1 MTLVF
6 EGCYPE
12 RLKVWVPAFRNKDI
26 MEDTL
31 RALGQILLKAVPTFL
46 LVVFLHFYL
55 KKMFF
60 QPLEKVLRQR
70 FEATEGARKLAD
82 QALARASARTAEY
95 EAAIRAARSEIYQ
108 SQEQFYK
115 QLQESQSAQ
124 IAAARQAAEEGVLA
138 ARAQLARDVEAAK
151 LSLTQSAESLA
162 SEIADTILRGNA
174 A

>member
-1 MTLVF
+1 
-6 EGCYPE
+6 
-12 RLKVWVPAFRNKDI
+12 

-60 QPLEKVLRQR
+60 KPLERVLRQR
-70 FEATEGARKLAD
+70 FEATEGARKLAE
-82 QALARASARTAEY
+82 QALERASARTAEY

-108 SQEQFYK
+108 AQEKFYK

-124 IAAARQAAEEGVLA
+124 ITAARQSAEAGIHEA
-138 ARAQLARDVEAAK
+138 KAQLARDVEAAK
-151 LSLTQSAESLA
+151 SILAESSEKLA
-162 SEIADTILRGNA
+162 DEIADRILRGRA